1 MVWTASGGI
10 LVGILKLLDG
20 DEFVACLCE
29 NISIHSVE
37 LSDLSGVTCRWFT
50 VQGEHLMNRLNYNC
64 DNQDMM

>member
-10 LVGILKLLDG
+10 LVGFLKLFDG

-37 LSDLSGVTCRWFT
+37 L
-50 VQGEHLMNRLNYNC
+50 QGFVRSILLLVCCAGRAPDE
-64 DNQDMM
+64 QT